1 VVDSKAG
8 EVVGH
13 PIFGFLAYAVFIPAT
28 HLTSIFN
35 DMLLHMWVHR
45 LEQVG
50 FLLIGYLFW
59 RPVVGIEPSRHPLAP
74 GLRLVYLALAVP
86 IDTFTGLALVMSG
99 HIEFSAYA
107 AQHRTWGPSILSD
120 IKTGGALMWIGG
132 DFLMLLAMIPV
143 AYLWMK
149 DEESKTAELDAR
161 LDAER
166 AAAEAG

>member
-1 VVDSKAG
+1 
-8 EVVGH
+8 
-13 PIFGFLAYAVFIPAT
+13 
-28 HLTSIFN
+28 
-35 DMLLHMWVHR
+35 
-45 LEQVG
+45 
-50 FLLIGYLFW
+50 
-59 RPVVGIEPSRHPLAP
+59 
-74 GLRLVYLALAVP
+74 
-86 IDTFTGLALVMSG
+86 MSG

-107 AQHRTWGPSILSD
+107 AQHRTWGPPILSD